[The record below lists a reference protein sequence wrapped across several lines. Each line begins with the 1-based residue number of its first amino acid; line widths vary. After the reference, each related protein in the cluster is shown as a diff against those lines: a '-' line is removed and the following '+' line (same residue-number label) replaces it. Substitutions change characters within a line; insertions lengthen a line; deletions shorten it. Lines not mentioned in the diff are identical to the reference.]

1 MKYPYKTKRDGDEIL
16 ISFPD
21 VPEALTSATRETAD
35 SETLDAL
42 VTALVGYE
50 LDGKKWPKASPIQTG
65 KPFVRIPTLLTAKIA
80 LIGGLHRSGKT
91 QADLASLLNIDP
103 RAVRRLLNL
112 NHRSHVEEVER
123 ALDVLNFA
131 LEIRRVAA

>member
-1 MKYPYKTKRDGDEIL
+1 MKYSYKIKSDGDELL

-21 VPEALTSATRETAD
+21 VPEALTSAAKETAD
-35 SETLDAL
+35 SEALDAL

-50 LDGKKWPKASPIQTG
+50 LDGKKWPKPSAVQTG
-65 KPFVRIPTLLTAKIA
+65 KPFVRIPALLMAKIA
-80 LIGGLHRSGKT
+80 LIGALHRSGKS